1 MKGSNIM
8 SQNIT
13 RVAVPSKFPG
23 GLESNRSEHF
33 GRCDLFTVI
42 DVAENKIIKVEVI
55 ENPPHIEQGCLRPV
69 NLLASHKV
77 EAILVGGIG
86 GRPLS
91 GFNSV
96 GIEVYFGVGDT
107 VKEAIEAFLNGE
119 LRKVTLEDT
128 CGGHCKSQKDA
139 QN

>member
-1 MKGSNIM
+1 M

-13 RVAVPSKFPG
+13 RIAIPSEFPG
-23 GLESNRSEHF
+23 GLESNRSRHF

-42 DVAENKIIKVEVI
+42 DVGEGEIKKVDVI

-69 NLLASHKV
+69 NFLASHQV

-86 GRPLS
+86 GRPLA

-96 GIEVYFGVGDT
+96 GIEVYFGAGNT
-107 VKEAIEAFLNGE
+107 VKEAIEAYLKGE
-119 LRKVTLEDT
+119 LTKVTLEDT
-128 CGGHCKSQKDA
+128 CGGH
-139 QN
+139 